1 MKRFILTVAALAFMG
16 MACAQSPAAKYV
28 MYGGKIVQDII
39 KARGPKDPM
48 MIPPKVIPSGPPSI
62 TPICPII
69 PTPLTDTSIT
79 PSPIIST
86 PLPDLAAP
94 CIPGNRKGL
103 VIPPHYKPSKD
114 NANALASGLTP
125 LFYHNQEFA
134 AKLYYIGGDRDYAL
148 QVLTRFLSYVKIESQ
163 STYVEDPDSFPMTEG
178 QIRIANY
185 IHDELKTI
193 CKGTKVEIKMS
204 PDYYIYVKVPSNI
217 KKKVPSVMFM
227 AHMDVTP
234 EANGEGIK
242 PQVHYN
248 YDGGDIVLGNG
259 LVLSPNK
266 PEGRHLKDLVGKTI
280 ITSDGSTL
288 LGADCKTGCTI
299 LVSLIEQM
307 VNDKKFK
314 HGDVYFAFS
323 QNEDIGKAAMRM
335 DLSYFDRVPEILI
348 DVDGDEYGTFSVANF
363 TAEGRSYLFKGNLA
377 HPSNGKEN
385 GYADARTAMAYF
397 IGQLPPETHP
407 SHSEGKQG
415 YIHCSDITQL
425 DNRQDVRITF
435 RIRYFDKADGERYA
449 QYLEQALNNTRKA
462 YPTVEVDLEDVV
474 LQYDNIANSMH
485 PKAVEVIEKAVAKTG
500 IAMEPVEIRAGTT
513 AAMMVAKGLPG
524 GPCLYSAQQ
533 NAHGVFEYCAL
544 EEMIDLIGFT
554 KCIVT
559 EVSNLK

>member
-1 MKRFILTVAALAFMG
+1 MKRFILTIVLMAIMEI
-16 MACAQSPAAKYV
+16 ACAQ
-28 MYGGKIVQDII
+28 GKQLENIGKVVVVGTSRALEQTKTSIRHSQTQQITGLYSTPTNIQAVPTTQTPSHQSAIPGPEEII
-39 KARGPKDPM
+39 AVLNKPM
-48 MIPPKVIPSGPPSI
+48 AGPPSM
-62 TPICPII
+62 TRAQEVFS
-69 PTPLTDTSIT
+69 DTSK
-79 PSPIIST
+79 
-86 PLPDLAAP
+86 AYV
-94 CIPGNRKGL
+94 N
-103 VIPPHYKPSKD
+103 H
-114 NANALASGLTP
+114 
-125 LFYHNQEFA
+125 
-134 AKLYYIGGDRDYAL
+134 
-148 QVLTRFLSYVKIESQ
+148 VLDRFLSYVKIESQ
-163 STYVEDPDSFPMTEG
+163 DSTDDNKPDTLIMTPG
-178 QIRIANY
+178 QIQIAQY
-185 IHDELKTI
+185 IYDELKTI
-193 CKGTKVEIKMS
+193 CKGKRKKIDIQMS

-234 EANGEGIK
+234 EVTGKGIK

-248 YDGGDIVLGNG
+248 YDGGDIALGNG
-259 LVLSPNK
+259 LVLSPSN
-266 PEGRHLKDLVGKTI
+266 PEGRHLKNLVGKTI

-323 QNEDIGKAAMRM
+323 QYEDIGKAAIRM
-335 DLSYFDRVPEILI
+335 DLSYFDRIPEILI

-407 SHSEGKQG
+407 SHSEGRQG

-425 DNRQDVRITF
+425 ANRQDVRITF
-435 RIRYFDKADGERYA
+435 RIRYFDKADSERYA
-449 QYLEQALNNTRKA
+449 QYLEEALLNTRRA
-462 YPTVEVDLEDVV
+462 YPTVEVVLEDVAI
-474 LQYDNIANSMH
+474 QYDNIANSMH

-500 IAMEPVEIRAGTT
+500 IVMEPVEIRAGTT

-524 GPCLYSAQQ
+524 GPCIYSAQQ
-533 NAHGVFEYCAL
+533 NAHSVYEYCAL
-544 EEMIDLIGFT
+544 EEMLELIGFT